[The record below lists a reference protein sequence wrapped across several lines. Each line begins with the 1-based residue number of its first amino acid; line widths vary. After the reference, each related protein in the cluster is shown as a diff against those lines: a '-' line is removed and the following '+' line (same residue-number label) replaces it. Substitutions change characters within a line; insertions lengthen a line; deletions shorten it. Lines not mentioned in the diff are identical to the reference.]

1 MGQRRGLRT
10 ADRRSG
16 RAGLAALLGLVVLTA
31 CTATPTAAPP
41 IATHPVPGGFRLVAF
56 DSCAEALAGLRAA
69 AQAYVGPWG
78 FDGGGRART
87 AIDGDTAAAGAA
99 QDGAARG
106 STAEGKAAPDS
117 ARPQDGTHS
126 GTNNHESGVDE
137 PDLVKTDGRRIVTV
151 TGGTLRVI
159 DPAARRVTG
168 KLALVDQDAWAPWA
182 QSQLLLHGDRALVL
196 IPPTYGDI
204 RRGGQKPGPDT
215 EPARPRLVLV
225 DLAGPPTIVSD
236 YAIDGDLV
244 DARQVGGTA
253 RVVVRSAPRL
263 EFPHRP
269 NDDDKERLAANR
281 KVIAAA
287 PLEAWLPGYEVTI
300 GGTTRAGHV
309 GCDRLVRPASYSGAA
324 LLTVLSF
331 DLAADRATGLAD
343 GDPLTVVADGETV
356 YSNGSRLY
364 IANDQ
369 RWRVLPTLLGG
380 RAAPDA
386 KDELTEIHQFD
397 ASGPGRPR
405 YLTSASV
412 PGWLVN
418 QYAMSEWDGHL
429 RVATTSGRTWGDEP
443 NSTSSVYVLRADGDT
458 LTETGRVTG
467 LGRGERIYSVRF
479 AGPVGYVVTFR
490 ETDPLYT
497 VDLSRPDAPRVTGEL
512 KITGYSAY
520 LHPVAGDRLLGIGQ
534 EASTRGR
541 TLGTQLSLFDVSDLS
556 NPNRLAQ
563 HHVRYGRSEAEF
575 DPHAF
580 LYWPADRLL
589 VVPLTTHGDAGLGRP
604 ADTSGALVLRV
615 DDTAFTE
622 LGRVEHPPPAGAEG
636 GPPDRID
643 PAHATAIRRSMMI
656 DGVLWT
662 FSDTAAQATDAAT
675 MRTLDV
681 LRLTG

>member
-1 MGQRRGLRT
+1 M
-10 ADRRSG
+10 
-16 RAGLAALLGLVVLTA
+16 LTA
-31 CTATPTAAPP
+31 CTATPTATPP
-41 IATHPVPGGFRLVAF
+41 IATHPAPGGFRLVAF
-56 DSCAEALAGLRAA
+56 DSCDEVLAELRAA
-69 AQAYVGPWG
+69 AGAYVGPWG
-78 FDGGGRART
+78 FDGGGGVRT
-87 AIDGDTAAAGAA
+87 AIEGDVAAAGGVARDSAAA
-99 QDGAARG
+99 QAK
-106 STAEGKAAPDS
+106 TAPDPGS
-117 ARPQDGTHS
+117 YS

-151 TGGTLRVI
+151 AGGTLRVI

-168 KLALVDQDAWAPWA
+168 KLALVEPDAWAPWS

-196 IPPTYGDI
+196 IPPTYGKL
-204 RRGGQKPGPDT
+204 RRSDQKPGPDRA
-215 EPARPRLVLV
+215 ELAGPRLVLV
-225 DLAGPPTIVSD
+225 DLAGPPTVLSE

-263 EFPHRP
+263 EFPHRK
-269 NDDDKERLAANR
+269 DDSDKERVAANR
-281 KVIAAA
+281 KIIAAA
-287 PLEAWLPGYEVTI
+287 PLEAWLPRYEVTG
-300 GGTTRAGHV
+300 GGTTRTGHV
-309 GCDRLVRPASYSGAA
+309 GCDRLVRPDSYSGAA

-331 DLAADRATGLAD
+331 DLAVDRAAGLAD

-369 RWRVLPTLLGG
+369 RWRVLPTLMEG
-380 RAAPDA
+380 RAAPAA
-386 KDELTEIHQFD
+386 KDEQTEIHQFD
-397 ASGPGRPR
+397 TAGPGRPR
-405 YLTSASV
+405 YLTSTSV

-443 NSTSSVYVLRADGDT
+443 DSTSSVYVLRADGAT
-458 LTETGRVTG
+458 LTETGRITG

-520 LHPVAGDRLLGIGQ
+520 LHPVADGRLLGIGQ
-534 EASTRGR
+534 EASERGR
-541 TLGTQLSLFDVSDLS
+541 RLGTQLSLFDVSDLS
-556 NPNRLAQ
+556 NPNRLTQ
-563 HHVRYGRSEAEF
+563 HHVRYGQSEAEF

-589 VVPLTTHGDAGLGRP
+589 VVPLTTHGDTGRGRP
-604 ADTSGALVLRV
+604 AATSGALVLRV
-615 DDTAFTE
+615 TDTEFTE
-622 LGRVEHPPPAGAEG
+622 LGQVEHPPPAGAEG
-636 GPPDRID
+636 TPPDRID
-643 PAHATAIRRSMMI
+643 PAQSTAIRRSMVI

-662 FSDTAAQATDAAT
+662 FSDATAQATDAAT

-681 LRLTG
+681 LRLPY